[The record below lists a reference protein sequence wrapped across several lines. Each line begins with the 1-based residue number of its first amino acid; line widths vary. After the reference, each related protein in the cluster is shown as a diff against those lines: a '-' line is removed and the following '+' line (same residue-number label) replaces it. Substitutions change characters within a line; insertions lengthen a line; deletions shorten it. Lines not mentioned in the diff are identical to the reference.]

1 MELFLLYIWLKLG
14 SISTF
19 LITICVLLAGVA
31 IWSAMNI
38 SEYHEKYIGK
48 GYVKQMT
55 DRRNK
60 FTMYSLITLAL
71 VGGLPSKTDVAILVG
86 ANYALKAA
94 ETPEA
99 QKVMTIL
106 RAKANEILDAEI
118 KEQVK

>member
-14 SISTF
+14 SIFWFIFASAFVSFIVF
-19 LITICVLLAGVA
+19 LIAAAYEEGEIATLWIKIA
-31 IWSAMNI
+31 
-38 SEYHEKYIGK
+38 
-48 GYVKQMT
+48 
-55 DRRNK
+55 
-60 FTMYSLITLAL
+60 LAL
-71 VGGLPSKTDVAILVG
+71 SVCATLLPDKTDVAILVG

-106 RAKANEILDAEI
+106 RAKANEILDSEI

>member
-14 SISTF
+14 SIFWFIFASAVVSFIVF
-19 LITICVLLAGVA
+19 LIAAGGDDVEIA
-31 IWSAMNI
+31 KIW
-38 SEYHEKYIGK
+38 
-48 GYVKQMT
+48 VK
-55 DRRNK
+55 
-60 FTMYSLITLAL
+60 IALAL
-71 VGGLPSKTDVAILVG
+71 SVCATILPSKTDVAILVG

>member
-14 SISTF
+14 SIFWFIVAGMIVSLVVGVVLAENGEDYYAKLWF
-19 LITICVLLAGVA
+19 KIALAFSICAMLI
-31 IWSAMNI
+31 
-38 SEYHEKYIGK
+38 
-48 GYVKQMT
+48 
-55 DRRNK
+55 
-60 FTMYSLITLAL
+60 
-71 VGGLPSKTDVAILVG
+71 PSKTDVAILVG

-99 QKVMTIL
+99 KKVMTIL